1 MDYHHDLSA
10 HHADGSPPLL
20 ISLWVFPRRRHG
32 IVKHEDRS
40 LEAEAVRLK
49 VRPILGLIPS
59 PTQTRSPF
67 TTLRHCSYR
76 HVGDQY
82 LPRHNRRGNARL
94 WDKIWLQV
102 ENEPQREVSKVVKFA
117 KVCTDTE
124 SSVVGLLSMGIV
136 GVMSTL
142 SFLWTMTSST
152 TICRISFRCSGVDV
166 KGG

>member
-1 MDYHHDLSA
+1 MW
-10 HHADGSPPLL
+10 G
-20 ISLWVFPRRRHG
+20 
-32 IVKHEDRS
+32 
-40 LEAEAVRLK
+40 
-49 VRPILGLIPS
+49 
-59 PTQTRSPF
+59 
-67 TTLRHCSYR
+67 
-76 HVGDQY
+76 
-82 LPRHNRRGNARL
+82 
-94 WDKIWLQV
+94 KIWLQV

-166 KGG
+166 KGGVIWTGEAGVKDVQGGTVRSGAPGGDEHSGGGPSSRSAPGHGAQDAGVLGAGGLRAFYCNKQSSLSYGSIV